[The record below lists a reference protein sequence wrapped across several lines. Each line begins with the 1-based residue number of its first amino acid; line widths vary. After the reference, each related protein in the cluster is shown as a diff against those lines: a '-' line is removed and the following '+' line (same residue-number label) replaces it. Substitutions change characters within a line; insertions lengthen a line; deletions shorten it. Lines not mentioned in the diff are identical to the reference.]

1 MESSESFQ
9 TRFAYWNWSDRIS
22 WLYQM
27 IATPECR
34 LLRTSFTRKA
44 GSVRGCGV
52 NGRCFWYPGRTKGFG
67 SPLEK
72 GGTRERKQGLLILL
86 LESSVSPY
94 ELVGGARL
102 LFHRLNP
109 NGEDLFIF
117 LCDRVHP
124 LGNQSI
130 WSTTEKLLKI
140 AQTRSFSFK
149 SIRRPLSLVTIEHSS
164 VPSGIRTT
172 ISVVTAPLRI

>member
-1 MESSESFQ
+1 M
-9 TRFAYWNWSDRIS
+9 A
-22 WLYQM
+22 
-27 IATPECR
+27 
-34 LLRTSFTRKA
+34 
-44 GSVRGCGV
+44 
-52 NGRCFWYPGRTKGFG
+52 
-67 SPLEK
+67 K
-72 GGTRERKQGLLILL
+72 GGTRGREQRLLILL
-86 LESSVSPY
+86 LEFLVSPY
-94 ELVGGARL
+94 EIGEGTRL
-102 LFHRLNP
+102 LVRVVNP
-109 NGEDLFIF
+109 NGKDLFIF

-124 LGNQSI
+124 LGDQSI